1 MTPVWC
7 SYAPD
12 NPNYRS
18 HVNKHQIIIIIII
31 TDLYSAF
38 RSEDAEA
45 LEAFNDANRLW
56 KYRSYDTTVILRHYN
71 PKTRCLTKPRTTK
84 NID

>member
-18 HVNKHQIIIIIII
+18 HANKHQIIIIIII
-31 TDLYSAF
+31 ITDLYDAF
-38 RSEDAEA
+38 RSEDRGA
-45 LEAFNDANRLW
+45 
-56 KYRSYDTTVILRHYN
+56 
-71 PKTRCLTKPRTTK
+71 
-84 NID
+84 